1 MARIPVGVP
10 LLLKSAID
18 ICIDFLNGT
27 RPMNEIS
34 DSALV
39 AALRRQMTIA
49 VARQVASA
57 GNLANVD
64 TPDYKAVEVSFQGAL
79 DERLAPPVATHPGHL
94 SADTSRRV
102 SVQEMQ
108 GVTPRR
114 DGNTVELDRELLTMG
129 RAGGD
134 FSAAQTAL
142 AAKFRLVRYAL
153 NETR

>member
-1 MARIPVGVP
+1 
-10 LLLKSAID
+10 
-18 ICIDFLNGT
+18 
-27 RPMNEIS
+27 MNSIS

-49 VARQVASA
+49 VAKQVASA

-64 TPDYKAVEVSFQGAL
+64 TPDYKAVEVNFESAL
-79 DERLAPPVATHPGHL
+79 DARLTPPTATHAAHFSTTTPG
-94 SADTSRRV
+94 AITTKEV
-102 SVQEMQ
+102 Q

-114 DGNTVELDRELLTMG
+114 DGNTVQLDQELLAMN

-153 NETR
+153 NESR